1 MRVQR
6 HVAQA
11 IRNMG
16 DPIQELQK
24 QIDIPGVKGEIDVVS
39 KKCAIEVKTSPN
51 NGNLDRWKGQV
62 TRLAK
67 YARANGLEAEYWHQN
82 PIHPDRLKFLTD
94 NGVQAFPIP

>member
-39 KKCAIEVKTSPN
+39 KSKAIEVKTSPD
-51 NGNLDRWKGQV
+51 NGDFKDWKGQV
-62 TRLAK
+62 MRLVNYAK
-67 YARANGLEAEYWHQN
+67 AKGLEPEYWHQN
-82 PIHPDRLKFLTD
+82 PMHEKRLKFLTD
-94 NGVQAFPIP
+94 NGVKAITIP

>member
-6 HVAQA
+6 HVAEA

-16 DPIQELQK
+16 DPIQELQVK
-24 QIDIPGVKGEIDVVS
+24 IKTPGVKGEIDVVS
-39 KKCAIEVKTSPN
+39 KECAIEVKTSPN
-51 NGNLDRWKGQV
+51 NGDLADWQGQV

-82 PIHPDRLKFLTD
+82 PIHPDRRKFLDD
-94 NGVQAFPIP
+94 NGVKVFPIP